1 MRVRLSSVPLGG
13 RKSLIQL
20 VEKGRTRTRRED
32 AEDQQLTLS
41 FPSPPAQKLPRQ
53 ANDEPL
59 FTALLAHW
67 QTNDAEALVPLLLA
81 AVTAIPIRR

>member
-1 MRVRLSSVPLGG
+1 
-13 RKSLIQL
+13 
-20 VEKGRTRTRRED
+20 
-32 AEDQQLTLS
+32 LS